1 VGGTEAVK
9 LRSAEGDRG
18 RGGRCRRVPR
28 TGSGST
34 RSGTSSFGGVWL
46 RFIGV
51 ERRLDEE
58 TRSTSASGDTSLL
71 WFLEEEVAQMQLG

>member
-1 VGGTEAVK
+1 MDEKTQ
-9 LRSAEGDRG
+9 RSENSKMAY
-18 RGGRCRRVPR
+18 PR

-34 RSGTSSFGGVWL
+34 RSGTSSFGGVGL